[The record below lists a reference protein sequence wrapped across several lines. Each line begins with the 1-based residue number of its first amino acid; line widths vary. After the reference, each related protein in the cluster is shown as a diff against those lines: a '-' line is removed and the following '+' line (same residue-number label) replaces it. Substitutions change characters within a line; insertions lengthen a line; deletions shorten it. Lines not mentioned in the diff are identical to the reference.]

1 MVYKNRLLIALL
13 ACVTALFASV
23 SVQAQTCEGTVIPID
38 FTNVW
43 GGERQPLMD
52 GIIAT
57 FEAQNPC
64 IDVINEVM
72 PLDGYAE
79 QIATRL
85 LSSDPPEVIMSARV
99 QTYQFA
105 SEGRLQSL
113 SPYLEAAGIDVHEVF
128 YDSEINNQMLDG
140 EIWALPMPT
149 AGGNTSF
156 FFYNKDLVAQAGLD
170 PAVGPQTWDDMIT
183 LAEGVNKLDA
193 RGIEVIATLPF
204 SPDLNS
210 AFAAWLTS
218 NGGQY
223 LSDDGRQVLFNS
235 ERGVE
240 TLQWLID
247 YSNNYFGGFENMLDF
262 FQDTDDNSA
271 DFPFYQDTMALWFG
285 NTSQF
290 NIIKTW
296 DPDMYNDTDRWG
308 VGLRP
313 YNSANP
319 EAVSAGVNGLAF
331 TWGYVIPASLP
342 DDVKEA
348 AFKWIAFLAMDP
360 EGGCQFVLAQHRPS
374 PVRSCNE
381 NPVYSSDNPYWG
393 TVLEAFDHEVSL
405 TITPVQAQI
414 SDIVAQNIQAALL
427 DTKTAEQALNDAAEA
442 SQALLD
448 QYWASVDAK

>member
-1 MVYKNRLLIALL
+1 MNYKSRLTIVLIACMTL
-13 ACVTALFASV
+13 LFASLN
-23 SVQAQTCEGTVIPID
+23 VQAQACDGTVIPID

-72 PLDGYAE
+72 PLDGYTE

-128 YDSEINNQMLDG
+128 YDSEINNQILNG
-140 EIWALPMPT
+140 EVWALPMPT

-170 PAVGPQTWDDMIT
+170 PEVGPQTWDDMIT
-183 LAEGVNKLDA
+183 LAEGVNKMDA

-210 AFAAWLTS
+210 AFAAWLAS

-247 YSNNYFGGFENMLDF
+247 YTNNYFGGFENMLDF

-296 DPDMYNDTDRWG
+296 APDMYNDTDRWG
-308 VGLRP
+308 VALRP
-313 YNSANP
+313 YNSAHP
-319 EAVSAGVNGLAF
+319 DAVSAGVSGLAF
-331 TWGYVIPASLP
+331 TWGYAIPAALP

-348 AFKWIAFLAMDP
+348 AFKWVAFLTMDS
-360 EGGCQFVLAQHRPS
+360 EGGCQFLRAQVRPS
-374 PVRSCNE
+374 PVRACNDDA
-381 NPVYSSDNPYWG
+381 VYSSSNPYWDK
-393 TVLEAFDHEVSL
+393 VLEAFNHEVSL

-414 SDIVAQNIQAALL
+414 SDLVVQNVQAALL
-427 DTKTAEQALNDAAEA
+427 GAKTAEQALNDAAAA
-442 SQALLD
+442 SQSLLD
-448 QYWASVDAK
+448 DYWANVEAK

>member
-1 MVYKNRLLIALL
+1 MVYKNRLLIALF
-13 ACVTALFASV
+13 ACMIAVFTSV
-23 SVQAQTCEGTVIPID
+23 SAQAQTCEGTVIPVD

-128 YDSEINNQMLDG
+128 YESEINNQMLDG

-170 PAVGPQTWDDMIT
+170 PEVGPQTWDDMIT
-183 LAEGVNKLDA
+183 LAEGVNKMDA
-193 RGIEVIATLPF
+193 RGIEVIATMPF

-210 AFAAWLTS
+210 GFASWLAS
-218 NGGQY
+218 NGAQY

-247 YSNNYFGGFENMLDF
+247 YTNNYFGGFENMLDF

-290 NIIKTW
+290 NIIRTW

-313 YNSANP
+313 YNSAHP

-360 EGGCQFVLAQHRPS
+360 EGGCQFVLAQNRPS

-381 NPVYSSDNPYWG
+381 NPAYSSDNPYWD
-393 TVLEAFDHEVSL
+393 TVVEAFDHEVSL

-414 SDIVAQNIQAALL
+414 SDLVAQNIQAALL
-427 DTKTAEQALNDAAEA
+427 GTKTAEQALNDAAEA
-442 SQALLD
+442 SQTLLD
-448 QYWASVDAK
+448 DYWASVDAK

>member
-1 MVYKNRLLIALL
+1 MVHKSRLFFVLIACLTLL
-13 ACVTALFASV
+13 SATLG
-23 SVQAQTCEGTVIPID
+23 VQAQTCDGTVIPID

-43 GGERQPLMD
+43 GAERQVLMD
-52 GIIAT
+52 NIIAT
-57 FEAQNPC
+57 FESQNPC

-85 LSSDPPEVIMSARV
+85 LSSDPPAVIMSARV
-99 QTYQFA
+99 QTYQYA
-105 SEGRLQSL
+105 SEGRLQPL
-113 SPYLEAAGIDVHEVF
+113 SPYLEAAGIDVYDVF
-128 YDSEINNQMLDG
+128 YESEINNQMLNG
-140 EIWALPMPT
+140 EVWALPMPT

-170 PAVGPQTWDDMIT
+170 PEVGPQTWDDMIT
-183 LAEGVNKLDA
+183 LAEGVNKMDA
-193 RGIEVIATLPF
+193 RGIEVIATMPF
-204 SPDLNS
+204 GPDINS
-210 AFAAWLTS
+210 AFASWLSS

-240 TLQWLID
+240 TLQWLVD
-247 YSNNYFGGFENMLDF
+247 YTNNYFGGLENMLDF

-313 YNSANP
+313 YNSAHP
-319 EAVSAGVNGLAF
+319 EAVSAGVSGLAF
-331 TWGYVIPASLP
+331 TWGYVIPAALP

-348 AFKWIAFLAMDP
+348 AFKWIAFLATDP
-360 EGGCQFVLAQHRPS
+360 EGGCEFVLAQQRPS

-381 NPVYSSDNPYWG
+381 NPVYSDINPYWDK
-393 TVLEAFDHEVSL
+393 VLDAFSHEVSL
-405 TITPVQAQI
+405 TITPVQSQI
-414 SDIVAQNIQAALL
+414 TDIVSQNIQGALL
-427 DTKTAEQALNDAAEA
+427 GAKTVEQALNDAAAA

-448 QYWASVDAK
+448 EYWAGVDAE

>member
-1 MVYKNRLLIALL
+1 M
-13 ACVTALFASV
+13 
-23 SVQAQTCEGTVIPID
+23 SVQAQTCDGTVIPID

-43 GGERQPLMD
+43 GAERQVLMD
-52 GIIAT
+52 EIIAT
-57 FEAQNPC
+57 FESQNPC

-85 LSSDPPEVIMSARV
+85 LSSDPPAVIMSARV
-99 QTYQFA
+99 QTYQYA

-113 SPYLEAAGIDVHEVF
+113 SPYLEAAGIDVYDVF
-128 YDSEINNQMLDG
+128 YESEINNQMLNG
-140 EIWALPMPT
+140 EVWALPMPT

-170 PAVGPQTWDDMIT
+170 PEVGPQTWDDMIT
-183 LAEGVNKLDA
+183 LAEGVNKIDA
-193 RGIEVIATLPF
+193 RGIEVIATFPF
-204 SPDLNS
+204 GPDINS
-210 AFAAWLTS
+210 AFASWLAS

-240 TLQWLID
+240 TLQWLVD
-247 YSNNYFGGFENMLDF
+247 YTNNYFGGLENMIDF

-296 DPDMYNDTDRWG
+296 DPDMYNDTARWG

-313 YNSANP
+313 YNSAHP
-319 EAVSAGVNGLAF
+319 EAVSAGVSGLAF
-331 TWGYVIPASLP
+331 TWGYVIPAALP

-348 AFKWIAFLAMDP
+348 AFKWIAFLGTDP
-360 EGGCQFVLAQHRPS
+360 QGGCQFMLGQQRPS
-374 PVRSCNE
+374 PVRACNE
-381 NPVYSSDNPYWG
+381 NSVYSDINPYWD
-393 TVLEAFDHEVSL
+393 TVLDAFSHEVSL
-405 TITPVQAQI
+405 TITPVQSQI
-414 SDIVAQNIQAALL
+414 TDIVSQNIQGALL
-427 DTKTAEQALNDAAEA
+427 GTKTVEQALNDAAAA

-448 QYWASVDAK
+448 EYWAGVDAE

>member
-1 MVYKNRLLIALL
+1 MIHKIRLLIVLTACLALL
-13 ACVTALFASV
+13 STTLSI
-23 SVQAQTCEGTVIPID
+23 QAQTCDGTVISVD

-43 GGERQPLMD
+43 GGERQALMD
-52 GIIAT
+52 EIIAT
-57 FEAQNPC
+57 FESQNPC
-64 IDVINEVM
+64 IDVINSVM

-105 SEGRLQSL
+105 SEGRLQAL
-113 SPYLEAAGIDVHEVF
+113 SPYLEAAGIDVHDVF
-128 YDSEINNQMLDG
+128 YESEINNQILDG

-170 PAVGPQTWDDMIT
+170 PEVGPQTWDDMIT
-183 LAEGVNKLDA
+183 LAEGVNRMDA
-193 RGIEVIATLPF
+193 RGIEVIATFPF
-204 SPDLNS
+204 GPDINS
-210 AFAAWLTS
+210 SFASWLAS

-223 LSDDGRQVLFNS
+223 ISDDGRQVLFNS

-247 YSNNYFGGFENMLDF
+247 YTNNYFGGFENMVDF

-296 DPDMYNDTDRWG
+296 DPDMFNDTDRWG

-313 YNSANP
+313 YNSAHP
-319 EAVSAGVNGLAF
+319 EAVSAGVSGLAF
-331 TWGYVIPASLP
+331 TWGYAIPASLP

-348 AFKWIAFLAMDP
+348 AFKWVEFLTTDP
-360 EGGCQFVLAQHRPS
+360 AGGCQFLRAQVRPS
-374 PVRSCNE
+374 PVRACNDD
-381 NPVYSSDNPYWG
+381 PVYSSANPYWDK
-393 TVLEAFDHEVSL
+393 VLEAFSHEVSL

-427 DTKTAEQALNDAAEA
+427 DAKTAEQALNDAASA
-442 SQALLD
+442 SQLLLD
-448 QYWASVDAK
+448 EYWASVDAK